1 MRKHNPIL
9 LLVIV
14 VSMIIIFTPVHLFAL
29 VETGGIGI
37 KVAQLYNRTTGVS
50 NHRGSLVVL
59 DVFRHSAAERAGME
73 KGDVILK
80 VDDVLTKN
88 FDCEDL
94 VKDYLRSPS
103 FTEVTLIIWRSST
116 KDKLT
121 IIIMREPTIY

>member
-1 MRKHNPIL
+1 MRKYKRVL
-9 LLVIV
+9 FVAVFVCL
-14 VSMIIIFTPVHLFAL
+14 MTIFMPSCLFAL
-29 VETGGIGI
+29 IETGGIGI
-37 KVAQLYNRTTGVS
+37 RVAQLYNRTAGIS

-59 DVFRHSAAERAGME
+59 DVFRHSAAERAGIE

-80 VDDVLTKN
+80 VDDVVTK
-88 FDCEDL
+88 DLYCEDL
-94 VKDYLRSPS
+94 VENHLRSPS